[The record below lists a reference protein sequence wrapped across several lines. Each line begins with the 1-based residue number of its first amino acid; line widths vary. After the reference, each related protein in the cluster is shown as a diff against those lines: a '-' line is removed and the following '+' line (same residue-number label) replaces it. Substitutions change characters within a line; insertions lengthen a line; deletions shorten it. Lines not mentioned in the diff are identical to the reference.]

1 MRSSSV
7 KNFSF
12 DNKSMK
18 NNGCIMGVFR
28 GCQVSGTLALFVLEA
43 RGKGFLFPMS
53 ADSIPDK
60 STPDRRLFYFPLLI
74 PNPFLQKVQLRRA
87 KILLGN
93 IIIPRKWSTGHVIT
107 LSAWAGGSKSFT
119 LPTPDL
125 RVGPQVPRAAID
137 AESSQSSLCNAHGGS
152 MV

>member
-1 MRSSSV
+1 MSGFRDSRPFRFGGQG
-7 KNFSF
+7 KRFSL
-12 DNKSMK
+12 S
-18 NNGCIMGVFR
+18 
-28 GCQVSGTLALFVLEA
+28 L
-43 RGKGFLFPMS
+43 S

-74 PNPFLQKVQLRRA
+74 PNPFLQKVQLRCA

-119 LPTPDL
+119 LPTPDP
-125 RVGPQVPRAAID
+125 RVVLFAPGPQVPRAAID